1 LEGFFIINFYFLIN
15 GKRGNNRLGDI
26 MKSKVAKVFAI
37 VIIIAIILFVAVQIY
52 FSPTPDSRR
61 NNSIHGDKVNIQV
74 SNDERKPIVRT
85 FEREKFENLSEN
97 KLMKVKD
104 TVDGRIEGDI
114 PSIHLNE
121 DNKIY
126 FTFERAGEVYHPEI
140 PKIKIFASASHYDDK
155 EKQRVIEGELDRLDD
170 GRYYFETKRYS
181 TQFEKYFIEYLRVE
195 IYYTIDGVDYVST
208 FGSFQDNANDGTDF
222 FNNEELDKPIPPE
235 E

>member
-1 LEGFFIINFYFLIN
+1 
-15 GKRGNNRLGDI
+15 

-37 VIIIAIILFVAVQIY
+37 LILLVIILFVAIQIY
-52 FSPTPDSRR
+52 FSPTPDFKR

-85 FEREKFENLSEN
+85 FEREKFENLSE
-97 KLMKVKD
+97 KELMKLRD
-104 TVDGRIEGDI
+104 TIDGRIEGDI

-121 DNKIY
+121 DNKFYVEFINK
-126 FTFERAGEVYHPEI
+126 GKVYEPAI

-181 TQFEKYFIEYLRVE
+181 TQFEKYFLEYLRIE
-195 IYYTIDGVDYVST
+195 IYYTIDGVNYVST
-208 FGSFQDNANDGTDF
+208 FGTFQDNANEGTDF
-222 FNNEELDKPIPPE
+222 FNNETLENPIPPE

>member
-1 LEGFFIINFYFLIN
+1 
-15 GKRGNNRLGDI
+15 

-52 FSPTPDSRR
+52 FSPTPESKR
-61 NNSIHGDKVNIQV
+61 NNSVHGVKVNIQV
-74 SNDERKPIVRT
+74 SNDERKPIIRT
-85 FEREKFENLSEN
+85 FEREKFENLSE
-97 KLMKVKD
+97 KELMKLRD
-104 TVDGRIEGDI
+104 TIDGRIEGDI

-121 DNKIY
+121 DNKFYVEFINK
-126 FTFERAGEVYHPEI
+126 GKVYEPAI

-181 TQFEKYFIEYLRVE
+181 TQFEKYFLEYLRIE

-208 FGSFQDNANDGTDF
+208 FGTFQDNANEGTDF
-222 FNNEELDKPIPPE
+222 FDNETLEKPIPPE

>member
-1 LEGFFIINFYFLIN
+1 
-15 GKRGNNRLGDI
+15 

-37 VIIIAIILFVAVQIY
+37 LIILAIILFAAIQIY
-52 FSPTPDSRR
+52 FSPTPNFRR
-61 NNSIHGDKVNIQV
+61 NNSMNGVKVNIQV

-85 FEREKFENLSEN
+85 FEREKFENLSEKEIM
-97 KLMKVKD
+97 KLRD
-104 TVDGRIEGDI
+104 TIDGRIEGDI
-114 PSIHLNE
+114 PCIHLNE

-126 FTFERAGEVYHPEI
+126 FTFESGGEVYQPEI

-181 TQFEKYFIEYLRVE
+181 TQFEKYFMEYLRIE
-195 IYYTIDGVDYVST
+195 IYYTIGHVDYVST
-208 FGSFQDNANDGTDF
+208 FGTFQDNADDGTNF
-222 FNNEELDKPIPPE
+222 FDNEKLEKPIPPE

>member
-1 LEGFFIINFYFLIN
+1 
-15 GKRGNNRLGDI
+15 

-37 VIIIAIILFVAVQIY
+37 LILLVIILFVAIQIY
-52 FSPTPDSRR
+52 FSPTPDFKR

-85 FEREKFENLSEN
+85 FEREKFENLSE
-97 KLMKVKD
+97 KELMKLRD
-104 TVDGRIEGDI
+104 TIDGRIEGDI

-121 DNKIY
+121 DNKFYVEFINK
-126 FTFERAGEVYHPEI
+126 GKVYEPAI

-181 TQFEKYFIEYLRVE
+181 TQFEKYFIGYLRIE

-208 FGSFQDNANDGTDF
+208 FGTFQDNADEGTDF
-222 FNNEELDKPIPPE
+222 FDNETLEKPIPPE

>member
-1 LEGFFIINFYFLIN
+1 
-15 GKRGNNRLGDI
+15 

-37 VIIIAIILFVAVQIY
+37 LILLVIILFVAIQIY
-52 FSPTPDSRR
+52 FSPTPDFKR

-85 FEREKFENLSEN
+85 FEKEKFENLSEKEIM
-97 KLMKVKD
+97 KLRD
-104 TVDGRIEGDI
+104 TIDGRIEGDI

-121 DNKIY
+121 DNRIY
-126 FTFERAGEVYHPEI
+126 FTFEKDGEVYQPAI
-140 PKIKIFASASHYDDK
+140 PKIKIFASASHYDDR

-181 TQFEKYFIEYLRVE
+181 TQFEKYFIGYLRVE

-208 FGSFQDNANDGTDF
+208 FGTFQDNANEGTDF
-222 FNNEELDKPIPPE
+222 FDNETLDTPIPPE
-235 E
+235 D

>member
-1 LEGFFIINFYFLIN
+1 
-15 GKRGNNRLGDI
+15 

-37 VIIIAIILFVAVQIY
+37 LILLVIILFVAIQIY
-52 FSPTPDSRR
+52 FSPTPDFKR

-85 FEREKFENLSEN
+85 FEREKFENLSE
-97 KLMKVKD
+97 KELMKLRD
-104 TVDGRIEGDI
+104 TIDGRIEGDI

-121 DNKIY
+121 DNKFYVEFINK
-126 FTFERAGEVYHPEI
+126 GKVYEPAI
-140 PKIKIFASASHYDDK
+140 PKIKIFAYASHYDDK

-181 TQFEKYFIEYLRVE
+181 TQFEKYFLEYLRIE

-208 FGSFQDNANDGTDF
+208 FGTFQGNANDGTDF
-222 FNNEELDKPIPPE
+222 FDNETLDTPIPPE

>member
-1 LEGFFIINFYFLIN
+1 
-15 GKRGNNRLGDI
+15 
-26 MKSKVAKVFAI
+26 MKSKTTKVFKILFIIAAI
-37 VIIIAIILFVAVQIY
+37 LILLAIILFAAIQIC
-52 FSPTPDSRR
+52 FSPTPDSKR
-61 NNSIHGDKVNIQV
+61 NNSVHGVKVNVQV

-85 FEREKFENLSEN
+85 FEKEKFENLSEKEIV
-97 KLMKVKD
+97 KLRD
-104 TVDGRIEGDI
+104 TIEGRVEGDI

-126 FTFERAGEVYHPEI
+126 FTFEKDGEVYTPEI

-181 TQFEKYFIEYLRVE
+181 TQFEKYFIGYLRVE
-195 IYYTIDGVDYVST
+195 IYYTIDGVYYVST
-208 FGSFQDNANDGTDF
+208 FGTFQDNADDGTDF
-222 FNNEELDKPIPPE
+222 FDNETLENPIPPE

>member
-1 LEGFFIINFYFLIN
+1 MEDFFIGNFYFYQGQR
-15 GKRGNNRLGDI
+15 GKNKLGDI

-37 VIIIAIILFVAVQIY
+37 LILLVIILFVAIQIY
-52 FSPTPDSRR
+52 FSPTPDFKR

-74 SNDERKPIVRT
+74 SNDERKPIIRT
-85 FEREKFENLSEN
+85 FERFKFESLPES
-97 KLMKVKD
+97 KVMKVRDKI
-104 TVDGRIEGDI
+104 DGRVEGDI

-121 DNKIY
+121 DNRIY
-126 FTFERAGEVYHPEI
+126 FTFEKDGEVYQPAI

-181 TQFEKYFIEYLRVE
+181 TQFEKYFIGYLRVE

-208 FGSFQDNANDGTDF
+208 FGTFQDNANEGTDF
-222 FNNEELDKPIPPE
+222 FDNETLDTPIPPE
-235 E
+235 D

>member
-1 LEGFFIINFYFLIN
+1 
-15 GKRGNNRLGDI
+15 

-37 VIIIAIILFVAVQIY
+37 LILLVIILFVAIQIY
-52 FSPTPDSRR
+52 FSPTPDFKR

-85 FEREKFENLSEN
+85 FEREKFENLSE
-97 KLMKVKD
+97 KELMKLRD
-104 TVDGRIEGDI
+104 TIDGRIEGDI

-121 DNKIY
+121 DNKFYVEFINK
-126 FTFERAGEVYHPEI
+126 GKVYEPAI

-181 TQFEKYFIEYLRVE
+181 TQFEKYFLEYLRIE
-195 IYYTIDGVDYVST
+195 IYYTIDGVDYLST
-208 FGSFQDNANDGTDF
+208 FGTFQDNANDGTDF
-222 FNNEELDKPIPPE
+222 FNNETLGNPIPPE

>member
-1 LEGFFIINFYFLIN
+1 
-15 GKRGNNRLGDI
+15 

-37 VIIIAIILFVAVQIY
+37 VIILTIILFAAIQIY
-52 FSPTPDSRR
+52 FSPTPNFRR
-61 NNSIHGDKVNIQV
+61 NNSMNGVKVNIQV

-85 FEREKFENLSEN
+85 FEREKVENLSEKEIM
-97 KLMKVKD
+97 KLRD
-104 TVDGRIEGDI
+104 TIDGRIEGDI
-114 PSIHLNE
+114 PCIHLNE

-126 FTFERAGEVYHPEI
+126 FTFESGGEVYQPEI

-155 EKQRVIEGELDRLDD
+155 QKQRVIEGELDRLDD

-181 TQFEKYFIEYLRVE
+181 TQFEKYFLEYLRIE

-208 FGSFQDNANDGTDF
+208 FGTFQDNANEGTDF
-222 FNNEELDKPIPPE
+222 FNNETLEKPIPPE